1 MNQAKPDPRG
11 QDGLE
16 PGAVEPGSA
25 EAVEATPGARGSAG
39 ARPGAVGPEPAE
51 RDAVAAP
58 AVEPPLAVD
67 AAGAEAAL
75 EKVAAG
81 TVEPGAVDSGAV
93 EAGDPRGDLRWG
105 NVAALV
111 RDAARRWAGREAVVD
126 GRTRLDYAQLGERV
140 ERAAAACLAA
150 GVEPGDRVAVW
161 APNTAD
167 WIVSALGAVTAG
179 AVLVPL
185 NTRFKGAEAAY
196 VLQRSR
202 ARLLFVT
209 GTFLGTSYVASLRRA
224 TTEAPAPGT
233 PGTATGPG
241 SVRASGT
248 HSGPGTPATGPAG
261 PTRPA
266 AGAATG
272 TGPVGTRPRRGPLP
286 GLPDL
291 EQVVVLA
298 DDAPAD
304 FRTWKDFLAGGDA
317 VPASAVRARTDAI
330 PPDAP
335 SDIIFTSGTTGS
347 PKGAVITHAQ
357 TLRCY
362 AVWSGLAGLRE
373 GDRYLIVNPFF
384 HTFGY
389 KAGIIACLMRGATM
403 VPQPVFDVD
412 TVLANIAAERISVLP
427 GPPTLHQSLLDH
439 PQREHHDLSALR
451 LVVTGAAV
459 VPLQLVER
467 LRTELRIAT
476 VLTAYGLSEA
486 GGIVTMCRRGD
497 PAEVVAATSG
507 RAIPGTELRITGPD
521 GSACPPG
528 TPGEVRVRGYHVMRG
543 YFEDPEG
550 TARTLTPD
558 GWLRTG
564 DVGVL
569 DAAGNLRITDRIK
582 DMFIVGGFN
591 AYPAEI
597 EQLLGLHP
605 DVADVAVVGIPDPRL
620 GEVGKAY
627 AVRRPGSTLTAD
639 DLIAWS
645 RREMANYKV
654 PREVEF
660 VPSLPRNASGKILKT
675 RLRDSRH

>member
-1 MNQAKPDPRG
+1 MT
-11 QDGLE
+11 E
-16 PGAVEPGSA
+16 
-25 EAVEATPGARGSAG
+25 
-39 ARPGAVGPEPAE
+39 
-51 RDAVAAP
+51 DA
-58 AVEPPLAVD
+58 
-67 AAGAEAAL
+67 
-75 EKVAAG
+75 
-81 TVEPGAVDSGAV
+81 
-93 EAGDPRGDLRWG
+93 RGDLRWG
-105 NVAALV
+105 SIAGLV
-111 RDAARRWAGREAVVD
+111 RSAAAEYADREAVVD
-126 GRTRLDYAQLGERV
+126 GRVRIGYAQLGERV
-140 ERAAAACLAA
+140 ERAAAAAIAA
-150 GVEPGDRVAVW
+150 GIEPGDRVAVW
-161 APNTAD
+161 APNTLE
-167 WIVSALGAVTAG
+167 WIVSALGAVSAG

-185 NTRFKGAEAAY
+185 NTRFKGTEAAY
-196 VLQRSR
+196 VLRRSR

-224 TTEAPAPGT
+224 
-233 PGTATGPG
+233 
-241 SVRASGT
+241 
-248 HSGPGTPATGPAG
+248 
-261 PTRPA
+261 A
-266 AGAATG
+266 AEGEG
-272 TGPVGTRPRRGPLP
+272 DGPLP
-286 GLPDL
+286 GLPHL

-298 DDAPAD
+298 EDAPQD
-304 FRTWKDFLAGGDA
+304 FRTWKEFLAGGDGT
-317 VPASAVRARTDAI
+317 SAETVRERADSIR
-330 PPDAP
+330 PDSP

-357 TLRCY
+357 SLRCY
-362 AVWSGLAGLRE
+362 DVWSELAGLRE

-403 VPQPVFDVD
+403 VPQPVFNVD

-439 PQREHHDLSALR
+439 PQRDHHDLSALR

-467 LRTELRIAT
+467 LRGELHIST

-486 GGIVTMCRRGD
+486 SGIVTMCRRGD
-497 PAEVVAATSG
+497 PAEVIASTSG
-507 RAIPGTELRITGPD
+507 RAIPHTEVKVVADRQGRAQPAGT
-521 GSACPPG
+521 A
-528 TPGEVRVRGYHVMRG
+528 GEVWVRGHHVMQG
-543 YFEDPEG
+543 YFEDPAE
-550 TARTLTPD
+550 TAGAVTSD

-569 DAAGNLRITDRIK
+569 DAEGNLRITDRIK

-597 EQLLGLHP
+597 EQLLGLHQ
-605 DVADVAVVGIPDPRL
+605 DIADVAVVGVPDPRL

-660 VPSLPRNASGKILKT
+660 VAELPRNASGKVLK
-675 RLRDSRH
+675 RELRARPVRG

>member
-1 MNQAKPDPRG
+1 MTEDGRG
-11 QDGLE
+11 AT
-16 PGAVEPGSA
+16 GATEG
-25 EAVEATPGARGSAG
+25 TAG
-39 ARPGAVGPEPAE
+39 AGAGAG
-51 RDAVAAP
+51 
-58 AVEPPLAVD
+58 
-67 AAGAEAAL
+67 AGAEVVAGAADT
-75 EKVAAG
+75 AG
-81 TVEPGAVDSGAV
+81 
-93 EAGDPRGDLRWG
+93 RGDLAWSSIG
-105 NVAALV
+105 ALV
-111 RDAARRWAGREAVVD
+111 RDAATRYADREAVVD
-126 GRTRLDYAQLGERV
+126 GRVRIDYAQLGERV
-140 ERAAAACLAA
+140 ERAAAACIAA
-150 GVEPGDRVAVW
+150 GIEPGDRVAVW
-161 APNTAD
+161 APNTLE
-167 WIVSALGAVTAG
+167 WIVSALGAVSAG

-185 NTRFKGAEAAY
+185 NTRFKGSEAAY

-224 TTEAPAPGT
+224 AAE
-233 PGTATGPG
+233 GPG
-241 SVRASGT
+241 
-248 HSGPGTPATGPAG
+248 P
-261 PTRPA
+261 
-266 AGAATG
+266 
-272 TGPVGTRPRRGPLP
+272 GPLP
-286 GLPDL
+286 GLPHL
-291 EQVVVLA
+291 EQVVVLSE
-298 DDAPAD
+298 DAPD
-304 FRTWKDFLAGGDA
+304 SFRTWKDFLTGGDS
-317 VPASAVRARTDAI
+317 VPAAAVAARTAAI
-330 PPDAP
+330 PATAP

-357 TLRCY
+357 SLRCY
-362 AVWSGLAGLRE
+362 EVWSELAGLRE

-403 VPQPVFDVD
+403 VPQPVFNVD

-439 PQREHHDLSALR
+439 PQRDHHDLSALR

-467 LRTELRIAT
+467 LRGELRIAT

-486 GGIVTMCRRGD
+486 SGIVTMCRRGD
-497 PAEVVAATSG
+497 PAEIIAATSG
-507 RAIPGTELRITGPD
+507 RAIPGTELRIAGAEGQALPA
-521 GSACPPG
+521 GQA
-528 TPGEVRVRGYHVMRG
+528 GEVWVRGHNVMRG
-543 YFEDPEG
+543 YFEDPAE
-550 TARTLTPD
+550 TAEAITPE

-569 DAAGNLRITDRIK
+569 DTDGNLRITDRIK

-605 DVADVAVVGIPDPRL
+605 DIADVAVVGVPDPRL

-627 AVRRPGSTLTAD
+627 AVRRPGAVLTAD

-660 VPSLPRNASGKILKT
+660 VAELPRNASGKVLKRELRT
-675 RLRDSRH
+675 R

>member
-1 MNQAKPDPRG
+1 MT
-11 QDGLE
+11 E
-16 PGAVEPGSA
+16 
-25 EAVEATPGARGSAG
+25 
-39 ARPGAVGPEPAE
+39 
-51 RDAVAAP
+51 DA
-58 AVEPPLAVD
+58 
-67 AAGAEAAL
+67 
-75 EKVAAG
+75 
-81 TVEPGAVDSGAV
+81 
-93 EAGDPRGDLRWG
+93 RGDLRWG
-105 NVAALV
+105 SIAGLV
-111 RDAARRWAGREAVVD
+111 RAAAAEYADREAVVD
-126 GRTRLDYAQLGERV
+126 GRVRISYAQLGERV
-140 ERAAAACLAA
+140 ERAAAAAIAA
-150 GVEPGDRVAVW
+150 GIEPGDRVAVW
-161 APNTAD
+161 APNTLE
-167 WIVSALGAVTAG
+167 WIVCSLGAVSAG

-185 NTRFKGAEAAY
+185 NTRFKGSEAAY
-196 VLQRSR
+196 VLRRSR

-224 TTEAPAPGT
+224 
-233 PGTATGPG
+233 
-241 SVRASGT
+241 
-248 HSGPGTPATGPAG
+248 
-261 PTRPA
+261 A
-266 AGAATG
+266 AEGEG
-272 TGPVGTRPRRGPLP
+272 IGPLP
-286 GLPDL
+286 GLPHL

-298 DDAPAD
+298 EDAPRE
-304 FRTWKDFLAGGDA
+304 FHTWKEFLAGGDGTGA
-317 VPASAVRARTDAI
+317 DAVRERAESIR
-330 PPDAP
+330 PEAP

-347 PKGAVITHAQ
+347 PKGAVISHAQ
-357 TLRCY
+357 SLRCY
-362 AVWSGLAGLRE
+362 DVWSELAGLRE

-439 PQREHHDLSALR
+439 PQRDHHDLSALR

-467 LRTELRIAT
+467 LRGELHIAT

-486 GGIVTMCRRGD
+486 SGIVTMCRRGD
-497 PAEVVAATSG
+497 PAEVIASTSG
-507 RAIPGTELRITGPD
+507 RPIPDTEVKVVADRQGTER
-521 GSACPPG
+521 AAG
-528 TPGEVRVRGYHVMRG
+528 TAGEVWVRGHHVMRG
-543 YFEDPEG
+543 YFEDPAE
-550 TARTLTPD
+550 TAEAVTAD

-569 DAAGNLRITDRIK
+569 DAEGNLRITDRIK

-605 DVADVAVVGIPDPRL
+605 DVADVAVVGVSDPRL

-660 VPSLPRNASGKILKT
+660 VSELPRNASGKVLKRELRT
-675 RLRDSRH
+675 RLVKG

>member
-1 MNQAKPDPRG
+1 M
-11 QDGLE
+11 
-16 PGAVEPGSA
+16 
-25 EAVEATPGARGSAG
+25 
-39 ARPGAVGPEPAE
+39 
-51 RDAVAAP
+51 
-58 AVEPPLAVD
+58 
-67 AAGAEAAL
+67 
-75 EKVAAG
+75 
-81 TVEPGAVDSGAV
+81 
-93 EAGDPRGDLRWG
+93 RGDLEWG
-105 NVAALV
+105 SVPGLV
-111 RDAARRWAGREAVVD
+111 RAAAERYADREAVVD
-126 GRTRLDYAQLGERV
+126 GRTRVTYRELGERV
-140 ERAAAACLAA
+140 ERATAACMAS

-161 APNTAD
+161 APNTLD
-167 WIVSALGAVTAG
+167 WIVSALGAVGAG

-185 NTRFKGAEAAY
+185 NTRFKGTEAAY
-196 VLQRSR
+196 VLARSR

-224 TTEAPAPGT
+224 AAD
-233 PGTATGPG
+233 GPG
-241 SVRASGT
+241 
-248 HSGPGTPATGPAG
+248 P
-261 PTRPA
+261 
-266 AGAATG
+266 
-272 TGPVGTRPRRGPLP
+272 GPLP

-298 DDAPAD
+298 DDAPED
-304 FRTWKDFLAGGDA
+304 FRTWKDFLASGDPVTA
-317 VPASAVRARTDAI
+317 DAVRARAAAVSGDR
-330 PPDAP
+330 P
-335 SDIIFTSGTTGS
+335 SDIIFTSGTTGR

-362 AVWSGLAGLRE
+362 AIWSDLAGLRE
-373 GDRYLIVNPFF
+373 GDRYLVVNPFF

-403 VPQPVFDVD
+403 IPQPVFNVD
-412 TVLANIAAERISVLP
+412 TVLANIAAERVSVLP

-439 PQREHHDLSALR
+439 PARDAHDLSALR

-459 VPLQLVER
+459 VPLRLVER

-486 GGIVTMCRRGD
+486 SGIVTMCRRGD
-497 PAEVVAATSG
+497 PAEVIASTSG
-507 RAIPGTELRITGPD
+507 RAIPDTEVKVVSPAGDPLPPD
-521 GSACPPG
+521 
-528 TPGEVRVRGYHVMRG
+528 TPGEVLVRGHNVMSG
-543 YFEDPEG
+543 YFEDPAG
-550 TARTLTPD
+550 TRKVRTSD

-597 EQLLGLHP
+597 EQLLGTHP
-605 DVADVAVVGIPDPRL
+605 DIADAAVIGIPDARL

-627 AVRRPGSTLTAD
+627 VVRRRGSTLTSD
-639 DLIAWS
+639 DVIAWA

-660 VPSLPRNASGKILKT
+660 VRELPRNASGKVLKGE
-675 RLRDSRH
+675 LRGRP

>member
-1 MNQAKPDPRG
+1 MGD
-11 QDGLE
+11 DGLRE
-16 PGAVEPGSA
+16 DVRE
-25 EAVEATPGARGSAG
+25 
-39 ARPGAVGPEPAE
+39 
-51 RDAVAAP
+51 DALGGVR
-58 AVEPPLAVD
+58 ED
-67 AAGAEAAL
+67 A
-75 EKVAAG
+75 
-81 TVEPGAVDSGAV
+81 
-93 EAGDPRGDLRWG
+93 RGDLRWG
-105 NVAALV
+105 TVAGLV
-111 RDAARRWAGREAVVD
+111 RSAAARYGDLEAVVD
-126 GRTRLDYAQLGERV
+126 GRVRIRYAQLGERV
-140 ERAAAACLAA
+140 ERAAAACIAA

-161 APNTAD
+161 APNTLD
-167 WIVSALGAVTAG
+167 WIVSALGAVSAG

-185 NTRFKGAEAAY
+185 NTRFKGTEAAY
-196 VLQRSR
+196 VLERSR

-224 TTEAPAPGT
+224 A
-233 PGTATGPG
+233 
-241 SVRASGT
+241 
-248 HSGPGTPATGPAG
+248 
-261 PTRPA
+261 A
-266 AGAATG
+266 AGAG
-272 TGPVGTRPRRGPLP
+272 RGPLP
-286 GLPDL
+286 GLPHL

-298 DDAPAD
+298 EDAPD
-304 FRTWKDFLAGGDA
+304 TFRTWKDFLAGGDRVTA
-317 VPASAVRARTDAI
+317 EAVRERAEAI
-330 PPDAP
+330 SPDAP

-357 TLRCY
+357 SLRCY
-362 AVWSGLAGLRE
+362 DVWSELAGLRE

-403 VPQPVFDVD
+403 VPQPVFNVD
-412 TVLANIAAERISVLP
+412 TVLANVAAERISVLP

-439 PQREHHDLSALR
+439 PQRDHHDLSALR

-459 VPLQLVER
+459 VPLRLVER
-467 LRTELRIAT
+467 LREELRIAT

-497 PAEVVAATSG
+497 PAATISATSG
-507 RAIPGTELRITGPD
+507 RAIPDTEVAVLD
-521 GSACPPG
+521 GAGRPLPAG
-528 TPGEVRVRGYHVMRG
+528 RAGEIAVRGYNVMQG
-543 YFEDPEG
+543 YFEDPDE
-550 TARTLTPD
+550 TAAAITPD
-558 GWLRTG
+558 GWLHTG

-569 DAAGNLRITDRIK
+569 DERGNLRITDRIK

-605 DVADVAVVGIPDPRL
+605 DIADVAVVGVPDPRL

-654 PREVEF
+654 PRAVEF
-660 VPSLPRNASGKILKT
+660 VTELPRNASGKVLK
-675 RLRDSRH
+675 RELRAR